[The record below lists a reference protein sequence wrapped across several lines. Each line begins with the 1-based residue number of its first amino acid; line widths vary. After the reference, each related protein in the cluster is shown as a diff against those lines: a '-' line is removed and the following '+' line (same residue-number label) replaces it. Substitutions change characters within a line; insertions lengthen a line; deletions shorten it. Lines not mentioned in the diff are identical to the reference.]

1 MSLTVAVVAV
11 LLITIVQLAPY
22 VRARDRLAAADRLA
36 RSVDLGLDPAVAD
49 VVVARL
55 VRRERA
61 GALGG
66 LAVGLPVAW
75 WASRALGPDAAAT
88 GVLLVFVGLF
98 AGRAIGCALVSW
110 VESARRGPGG
120 ARVARASTPV
130 HGDYVARLER
140 WGSWAMAA
148 IAVVL
153 GLGLLV
159 LDRVGLVELPAV
171 PAALVVLC
179 VVAPPVAVLLD
190 ELAARWLLSRPQV
203 ACSQVELA
211 WDDAL
216 RARTLRD
223 MVTVTIV
230 VAAYAPIGLLAAV
243 GESLEGGWPANPAV
257 GVINGLL
264 LVLLAALGGLGLTSV
279 ALRPQRHFRRALWPL
294 DHATPVGGAR

>member
-11 LLITIVQLAPY
+11 LLITLVQLAPY

-49 VVVARL
+49 VVAARL

-75 WASRALGPDAAAT
+75 WASWALGSDAAAT
-88 GVLLVFVGLF
+88 GALLVFVGLF

-110 VESARRGPGG
+110 VESARRGAGG

-140 WGSWAMAA
+140 WGSWGMAA
-148 IAVVL
+148 IAVAL

-159 LDRVGLVELPAV
+159 LDRVGVVELAGV

-179 VVAPPVAVLLD
+179 VVAPPAAVLLD
-190 ELAARWLLSRPQV
+190 EVAARWLLSRPQV
-203 ACSQVELA
+203 ARSQVELA

-223 MVTVTIV
+223 MVTVTIL

-243 GESLEGGWPANPAV
+243 GDSLEGGWPANPAV
-257 GVINGLL
+257 GVVDGLL
-264 LVLLAALGGLGLTSV
+264 LVLLAALGVLGLTSIAV
-279 ALRPQRHFRRALWPL
+279 RPQRHFRRALWPL
-294 DHATPVGGAR
+294 DHAVPVGGAR

>member
-1 MSLTVAVVAV
+1 MSLTAAVVAV
-11 LLITIVQLAPY
+11 LLLTLVQLAPY

-49 VVVARL
+49 VVAARL

-66 LAVGLPVAW
+66 LVLSLPVAW
-75 WASRALGPDAAAT
+75 WASGALGSDGAAS
-88 GVLLVFVGLF
+88 GFLLVAVGLL

-110 VESARRGPGG
+110 RESARREPGG
-120 ARVARASTPV
+120 ARVARASTPA
-130 HGDYVARLER
+130 HGDYVARHER
-140 WGSWAMAA
+140 WGSWGMAA
-148 IAVVL
+148 VAVLL
-153 GLGLLV
+153 GLGLPV
-159 LDRVGLVELPAV
+159 LDRVGLVELGAIPG
-171 PAALVVLC
+171 ALVVLC

-190 ELAARWLLSRPQV
+190 ELVARWLLGRPQV
-203 ACSQVELA
+203 ARSQVELA

-230 VAAYAPIGLLAAV
+230 VAAYAPLGLLAAV
-243 GESLEGGWPANPAV
+243 GESLEGGWPANPAI
-257 GVINGLL
+257 GVVNGLALLL
-264 LVLLAALGGLGLTSV
+264 LVGMGVMGATSI

-294 DHATPVGGAR
+294 DHPAPVGGAR

>member
-1 MSLTVAVVAV
+1 VSLTVAVVAV
-11 LLITIVQLAPY
+11 VLITLVQLAPY
-22 VRARDRLAAADRLA
+22 VRARDRLAAADHLA

-66 LAVGLPVAW
+66 LVVGLPVAW
-75 WASRALGPDAAAT
+75 WASRTLGPDAAAT
-88 GVLLVFVGLF
+88 GALLVFVGLF

-110 VESARRGPGG
+110 VESARQGPAG

-140 WGSWAMAA
+140 WGSWGMAA
-148 IAVVL
+148 VAVVL

-159 LDRVGLVELPAV
+159 LDRVGVVELDAV
-171 PAALVVLC
+171 PVALVVLS
-179 VVAPPVAVLLD
+179 VVAPPLAVILD
-190 ELAARWLLSRPQV
+190 ELGARWLLSRPQV
-203 ACSQVELA
+203 ARSQVELA

-230 VAAYAPIGLLAAV
+230 VSAYAPLGLLAAM
-243 GESLEGGWPANPAV
+243 GDALEGGWPDNPAV
-257 GVINGLL
+257 GVLNTLL
-264 LVLLAALGGLGLTSV
+264 LVLLVGLTVMGLVSV
-279 ALRPQRHFRRALWPL
+279 AQRPQRHFRRTLWPVA
-294 DHATPVGGAR
+294 DAAPVGGAR